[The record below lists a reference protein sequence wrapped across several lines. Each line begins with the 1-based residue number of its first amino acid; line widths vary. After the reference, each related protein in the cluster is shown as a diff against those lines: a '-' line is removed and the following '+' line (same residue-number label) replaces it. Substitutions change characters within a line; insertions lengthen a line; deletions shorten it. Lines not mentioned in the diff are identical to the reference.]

1 MSVYTL
7 LNSTRNTE
15 SRTSGADKYPTSEDA
30 WKNRYNWLHD
40 AYTGE
45 PYQLQ
50 DMTAWRLF
58 RAFDTNGNVMA
69 ETTRL
74 LRDNAFVID
83 QDAGALFG
91 AGATL
96 ETQDRGIRSA
106 RRSLDAGEKI
116 WKRSM
121 LGERLSTYALS
132 LASMG
137 RIGLEVV
144 RTEAAKPWGVTIV
157 AHDPRN
163 YVVTYDVATGLRIER
178 VTITQQVFRTDE
190 IDGSGNVAD
199 ATLDVHQRELTA
211 EGIRVTLNG
220 EEVRKETGEH
230 RLGAVP
236 FCNLLWQEYR
246 EPEHG
251 LHAAHGMERGIA
263 LLDSLITQIQAVG
276 NRYGDP
282 KLFLKGAK
290 FGADTSAITF
300 GRAISGIPA
309 DGELG
314 YLEPTMSGVKALLD
328 ALGRLNAM
336 TRETFP
342 EFSIFGGGAAAS
354 GEALRYRGEAF
365 VRKLQSARGRAHPQ
379 VARAIGMGVA
389 MAAGVAYDPDA
400 VPFRL
405 ECGPVLPVD
414 TDADLARVHD
424 VKMRSG
430 FRLGDYTRHLQ
441 RLGLVGVEN
450 DPVDYEIAAQDEGA
464 AVATEFLTRDPKP
477 PAETPAEPETEDEDD
492 GDDDTEG

>member
-251 LHAAHGMERGIA
+251 LHAARAEAVEQDAKGKLEGGEGDEIGGRQR
-263 LLDSLITQIQAVG
+263 TQI
-276 NRYGDP
+276 
-282 KLFLKGAK
+282 
-290 FGADTSAITF
+290 
-300 GRAISGIPA
+300 
-309 DGELG
+309 
-314 YLEPTMSGVKALLD
+314 
-328 ALGRLNAM
+328 
-336 TRETFP
+336 
-342 EFSIFGGGAAAS
+342 
-354 GEALRYRGEAF
+354 
-365 VRKLQSARGRAHPQ
+365 
-379 VARAIGMGVA
+379 ARADAEVA
-389 MAAGVAYDPDA
+389 
-400 VPFRL
+400 
-405 ECGPVLPVD
+405 
-414 TDADLARVHD
+414 
-424 VKMRSG
+424 
-430 FRLGDYTRHLQ
+430 LQ
-441 RLGLVGVEN
+441 VGRDHGIHTAEQVGH
-450 DPVDYEIAAQDEGA
+450 EIAAGKRQQHAAGDERHA
-464 AVATEFLTRDPKP
+464 
-477 PAETPAEPETEDEDD
+477 
-492 GDDDTEG
+492 GDW